1 MAKWVDIGSESDFP
15 EGDKQCIDAQGIPA
29 VICNV
34 KGQLLATINVCPHAG
49 LPLGEG
55 DLAGKVLTCPFH
67 GYTYNIETGMNIDM
81 PDDLPL
87 TRFATRITDGRVEVQ
102 VPIKEESE

>member
-1 MAKWVDIGSESDFP
+1 MAKWVDIGSESNYP
-15 EGDKQCIDAQGIPA
+15 AGDKQCLDVQGIP
-29 VICNV
+29 VVMCNV
-34 KGQLLATINVCPHAG
+34 KGKLLATINICPHAG

-67 GYTYNIETGMNIDM
+67 GYTYNVETGVNIDM

-87 TRFATRITDGRVEVQ
+87 TTFETRVVDGRVEVQ
-102 VPIKEESE
+102 VPIKEASA